1 MRLHNFR
8 EKLLKSAQTKSGNWP
23 RGKAVTLRGP
33 LVYIDPVDTSANIV
47 ENTQILPLIGKRGW
61 RPLHLCRTFT
71 MISDNIKQ
79 SKVVRYSGST
89 EKQSIQWDDQGKPLY
104 SSDSNPKYLIE
115 SKIRP
120 ILLPMQ

>member
-1 MRLHNFR
+1 M
-8 EKLLKSAQTKSGNWP
+8 
-23 RGKAVTLRGP
+23 TLRGP
-33 LVYIDPVDTSANIV
+33 LVYINPEDTSANIV
-47 ENTQILPLIGKRGW
+47 ENTQILPLIGQRGG

-104 SSDSNPKYLIE
+104 SSDSNPKCLID
-115 SKIRP
+115 SKVWP
-120 ILLPMQ
+120 ILLPLQ